1 MGGINDATTDEWDL
15 AAVASRKDLASKIEY
30 DVEKNKRKQ
39 RQAYQSLHALST
51 QKEIEEEIENAATTE
66 AVDHPPHYANGEI
79 ETIDYIVDV
88 LGKYE
93 AIAYCQGNIIKYTGS
108 RMWTKGNPIQDAK
121 KARWY
126 LNKMIWLLNET
137 KGVNW

>member
-1 MGGINDATTDEWDL
+1 MGGINDIRPDEWDL
-15 AAVASRKDLASKIEY
+15 TAQAARKDT
-30 DVEKNKRKQ
+30 
-39 RQAYQSLHALST
+39 AYQSTHALST
-51 QKEIEEEIENAATTE
+51 NKEIENSATTE
-66 AVDHPPHYANGEI
+66 AVDHPPHYNAGEI

-93 AIAYCQGNIIKYTGS
+93 AISYCQGNIIKYTGS
-108 RMWTKGNPIQDAK
+108 RMWSKGNPLQDAK

>member
-1 MGGINDATTDEWDL
+1 MGGINDATINEWDL
-15 AAVASRKDLASKIEY
+15 AYKALREEAP
-30 DVEKNKRKQ
+30 
-39 RQAYQSLHALST
+39 YQSTHALSS
-51 QKEIEEEIENAATTE
+51 KEELENAATTE

-93 AIAYCQGNIIKYTGS
+93 AISYCQGNIIKYTGS
-108 RMWTKGNPIQDAK
+108 RMWGKGNPIQDAK

>member
-1 MGGINDATTDEWDL
+1 MGSINDATSAEWDSATNEAKAKGL
-15 AAVASRKDLASKIEY
+15 TSKIEIDY
-30 DVEKNKRKQ
+30 EVNRRKEH
-39 RQAYQSLHALST
+39 RAYQSTHALSS
-51 QKEIEEEIENAATTE
+51 EDEIENAATTE
-66 AVDHPPHYANGEI
+66 AVDHPPHYNAGEI

-93 AIAYCQGNIIKYTGS
+93 AISYCQGNIIKYTGS
-108 RMWTKGNPIQDAK
+108 RMWSKGNPLQDAK